1 MSTEQYLIFANVA
14 VWLGLGGYV
23 AFLAARLSGLE
34 GRLRRLAALRGDGE
48 EV

>member
-23 AFLAARLSGLE
+23 AFLATKLCGLE
-34 GRLRRLAALRGDGE
+34 GRLRRLAVLRADGE
-48 EV
+48 DA